1 MKILITDDDILV
13 CNALKIILQVE
24 SDIEIAGICTD
35 GKSTISTYQKEKPD
49 ILLID
54 IRMPEM
60 TGLETSR
67 EILQLCPDAKIIFLT
82 TFSDDDYIIKALQ
95 MGAKGYLIKQDF
107 ESIAPALRAV
117 HQGQNVFGNE
127 IISRLP
133 DLMSSTGSFSSGQ
146 NNLTD
151 KEKEIIKLIAE
162 GKSNR
167 ELAVELSL
175 SEGTVRNYLSNILE
189 KLQLRD
195 RTQLAIYYYRKF

>member
-13 CNALKIILQVE
+13 CNALKTILQVE
-24 SDIEIAGICTD
+24 ADIEITGICTD
-35 GKSTISTYQKEKPD
+35 GKTAISVYQKVKPD

-60 TGLETSR
+60 TGLETGK
-67 EILQLCPDAKIIFLT
+67 EILRLFPAAKIIFLT

-107 ESIAPALRAV
+107 ESIVPALRAV
-117 HQGQNVFGNE
+117 HLGQNVFGNE

-133 DLMSSTGSFSSGQ
+133 DLMSNADRFSREET
-146 NNLTD
+146 NLTD
-151 KEKEIIKLIAE
+151 KEKEIIQLVAE

-175 SEGTVRNYLSNILE
+175 SEGTVRNYLSIILE

-195 RTQLAIYYYRKF
+195 RTQLAVYYYRRG